1 MTLAEPVARPM
12 SLGRLSV
19 CIALWLFVGMTV
31 LLIGCYAIILRKP
44 PSPLSEMAST
54 VVVGA
59 LFVVAPLGHL
69 AGFVLGI
76 VALFRK
82 GDRRELGVLGVILN
96 SGVVVLGLFLVY
108 MALSGLA
115 PR

>member
-1 MTLAEPVARPM
+1 MTVLAPVARRI

-19 CIALWLFVGMTV
+19 CIALWLFVGMTIFV
-31 LLIGCYAIILRKP
+31 IGFYQIPQKP
-44 PSPLSEMAST
+44 PSKAYEVASS
-54 VVVGA
+54 VFVAA

-69 AGFVLGI
+69 VGFVLGI
-76 VALFRK
+76 VALFRA
-82 GDRRELGVLGVILN
+82 GDRHGMGALGIALN
-96 SGVVVLGLFLVY
+96 SVVVVFGIFLVY